1 MYMDNI
7 SVSVIGLGFVGSA
20 MVNSFRLKGYLDDI
34 NLFIYDKFRDGG
46 IGRFNGT
53 LNADIIFLAL
63 PTMYDENRGVYDIT
77 AIEEISAMLVEH
89 EYKGVVVIKST
100 ILPETTDILCDKYGL
115 NFVHNPEFLTART
128 ANEDFHNQTH
138 IVLGQSKSCPDKM
151 YNKVVQF
158 YSTLYPSAQIS
169 RCRSTES
176 ESMKLLVNC
185 FYAVK
190 VQVNTEFYL
199 LCQKMGISYDTVM
212 SMMLKNGWINPMHTK
227 VPGPDGKISYG
238 GLCLPKD
245 AIAAT
250 QLMRQKGTP
259 HAVVSAAICE
269 RDTMRDDSSNII
281 KKN

>member
-1 MYMDNI
+1 MDNI
-7 SVSVIGLGFVGSA
+7 SISVIGLGFVGSA
-20 MVNSFRLKGYLDDI
+20 MANSFRLKGYIDDI
-34 NLFIYDKFRDGG
+34 NLFIYDKFKDGG
-46 IGRFNGT
+46 IGNFNGT
-53 LNADIIFLAL
+53 LNSDIIFLAL
-63 PTMYDENRGVYDIT
+63 PTMYDENRGIYDLT
-77 AIEEISAMLVEH
+77 AIEEVSSMLVEH

-100 ILPETTDILCDKYGL
+100 VLPETTDALCDKYNL

-138 IVLGQSKSCPDKM
+138 IVLGQSKRCPDKM
-151 YNKVVQF
+151 YNRIVQF
-158 YSTLYPSAQIS
+158 YSTMYPSAHIS
-169 RCRSTES
+169 RCLSTES

-199 LCQKMGISYDTVM
+199 LCQQMGISYDVVM

-245 AIAAT
+245 AIAAN
-250 QLMRQKGTP
+250 QLMKQKGTP
-259 HAVVSAAICE
+259 HAVVSAAISE
-269 RDTMRDDSSNII
+269 RDTMRTDNSNII